1 MVCTN
6 LRELTPPGE
15 WDRRLYKFFSSPHYQ
30 STARQVNLAFSISG
44 APQGPSRIE
53 DTLSWLKKYLQF
65 PIYLSHGTIV
75 THTASIWQKFFVVQN
90 VELLV
95 LSSSSWGW
103 IACLPCSIQ
112 LHLFPYFGA
121 PRFKSPFV
129 RNFFS
134 KKKRKRKDFHPST
147 WRKGR
152 GVTREEIVEKKN
164 CIHANQ
170 KNAATYK

>member
-6 LRELTPPGE
+6 LRELTPLGE

-30 STARQVNLAFSISG
+30 STARQVNLASSISS
-44 APQGPSRIE
+44 APQGPSRIK
-53 DTLSWLKKYLQF
+53 DTSSWLKKYLQF

-112 LHLFPYFGA
+112 LHLIPYFGA
-121 PRFKSPFV
+121 PRFKYPFV

-134 KKKRKRKDFHPST
+134 KKKKKKKRFPPVDL
-147 WRKGR
+147 
-152 GVTREEIVEKKN
+152 EEGEGS
-164 CIHANQ
+164 H
-170 KNAATYK
+170 